1 MSENFRD
8 FLVALADDPN
18 LFEQF
23 KNDPKTTLRE
33 AAISNE
39 ERHVLQTR
47 DLPAIKTMLKG
58 VDVPERVNALL
69 GKL

>member
-8 FLVALADDPN
+8 FLIALADDPK

-23 KNDPKTTLRE
+23 NNDPKTTLRE

-39 ERHVLQTR
+39 ERKVLENR
-47 DLPAIKTMLKG
+47 DLPAIRSLLKG
-58 VDVPERVNALL
+58 VDVPERVDELL
-69 GKL
+69 VRL